1 MTLGNGK
8 WENGKDVS
16 ASHSLSH
23 SYSFSYSLSFQFHLP
38 LAFIL
43 DLHLIW
49 LSPPLCYCSPPRLV
63 SRFVYFQLQPRF
75 YARQGKRH
83 TNIYAKMAK
92 TMRMP
97 RPNST
102 AHLQMNRL
110 MSAGCGVRDT
120 PPATPTTPLSIPP
133 CSFLPLFMRQ
143 SSGSAQIDF
152 KHVNLNLL
160 LPWCHRGE
168 GGVAAVEIVAQPLAG
183 IQFELELC
191 LRLISATQRALFVS
205 ICFLGYKYYSYAALH
220 AAIEATKWQF
230 HNKLTAQPG
239 S

>member
-1 MTLGNGK
+1 MGK
-8 WENGKDVS
+8 WQRRFRV
-16 ASHSLSH
+16 ALV
-23 SYSFSYSLSFQFHLP
+23 FVFVF
-38 LAFIL
+38 AFISISL
-43 DLHLIW
+43 AACFHFGFTFDLTVA
-49 LSPPLCYCSPPRLV
+49 PLCYCSPPRLV

-160 LPWCHRGE
+160 LPRCHRGE

-220 AAIEATKWQF
+220 AAIEATK
-230 HNKLTAQPG
+230 
-239 S
+239 